1 MASAQALSVVRR
13 YHEGWTS
20 KNYEH
25 AIDLIA
31 PTLKV
36 EVPINHYPTAES
48 FAEALRSFGNL
59 VTSVDLLSEM
69 SDGNEAMLLYD
80 MQVER
85 LGTLRVVEH
94 FTVTDGKITRLRQ
107 IHDTAPIRTM
117 GAAPGDGV
125 TENPISLPAAGDYAL
140 EARFAV
146 ARERVF
152 DALTTLE
159 GLAGW
164 WTSLVSGTP
173 TAGGEVEFAFAGLDE
188 KIVMRVD
195 DAQPPSKVI
204 WTCLA
209 HTGHPEWQGTTIVF
223 ELAQD
228 EADAGLLRFRH
239 VGLTPVLSCYETCE
253 SGWDHFLESLLRYA
267 QYGDGSPF

>member
-1 MASAQALSVVRR
+1 
-13 YHEGWTS
+13 
-20 KNYEH
+20 
-25 AIDLIA
+25 
-31 PTLKV
+31 
-36 EVPINHYPTAES
+36 
-48 FAEALRSFGNL
+48 
-59 VTSVDLLSEM
+59 
-69 SDGNEAMLLYD
+69 
-80 MQVER
+80 
-85 LGTLRVVEH
+85 
-94 FTVTDGKITRLRQ
+94 
-107 IHDTAPIRTM
+107 M

-125 TENPISLPAAGDYAL
+125 TENAISLPAAGDYAL

-239 VGLTPVLSCYETCE
+239 IGLTRVLSCYETCE